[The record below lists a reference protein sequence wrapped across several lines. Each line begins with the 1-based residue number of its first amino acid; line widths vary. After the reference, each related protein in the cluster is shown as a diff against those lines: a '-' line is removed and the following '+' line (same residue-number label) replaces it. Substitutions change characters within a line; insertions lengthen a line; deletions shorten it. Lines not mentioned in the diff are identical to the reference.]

1 MTIKKA
7 DLYDFIEMKT
17 KTRRKELGEKR
28 EEAIK
33 KLVEYQVNDLFA
45 DEGTVRDIDTALSH
59 LQVLLSNLLKTAA
72 GSERWAY
79 NRISSLHDLVEYIS
93 SYGGIKEFAFGEMN
107 SYINSRYSGV
117 RGLTLVKDLKQKVEE
132 YDRQIHELS
141 RLKNQL
147 KELIKH
153 EKTAKRAYE
162 KLQAVGVDLSD
173 FEANEKQLPSVVTI
187 SADISLINQK

>member
-132 YDRQIHELS
+132 YDRQINELS
-141 RLKNQL
+141 RLESQL
-147 KELIKH
+147 KELVKH

-173 FEANEKQLPSVVTI
+173 FETNEKQLPSVVTI
-187 SADISLINQK
+187 SADVSLINQK